1 MALKLSPGAFQTR
14 TLALLGW
21 KRKINMSSSNGTPQ
35 GIIKS
40 TVATGF
46 GDVLNQG
53 SIAANIGRS
62 MLVKGFDGKYQSFIK

>member
-1 MALKLSPGAFQTR
+1 
-14 TLALLGW
+14 
-21 KRKINMSSSNGTPQ
+21 MSSNSGTPQ

-40 TVATGF
+40 TVTTGF
-46 GDVLNQG
+46 GDVLNKG